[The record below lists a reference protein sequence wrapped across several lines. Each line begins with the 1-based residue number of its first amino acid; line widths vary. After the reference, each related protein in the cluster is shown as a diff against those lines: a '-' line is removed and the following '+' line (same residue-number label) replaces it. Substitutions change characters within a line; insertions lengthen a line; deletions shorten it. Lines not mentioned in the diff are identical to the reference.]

1 MVGGGEEFKHMRAIK
16 ERYLYRN
23 VCSGVIIAA
32 LALFLFLLRYDIPLY
47 GDDVGWL
54 VLNNVD
60 DEYLDNDVIEGE
72 CTLNLDY
79 SFKMTWERISHAYLK
94 WDGRVISRAVMPVI
108 RLIFTFP
115 DGTDWILFSVY
126 IMGVLM
132 ALLIVMIQVICGSIR
147 KGMQAPGTILLTAV
161 LLYIVPEYSYAYMT
175 RLIMYVFANIYVLSV
190 ILYLVF
196 YMVVR
201 RIYTL
206 YTDLKTENECTAG
219 SFLTARRLVGINLLG
234 LLAGLS
240 HEAYGVI
247 FGMVLFVQLVR
258 FWLQNRR
265 TMSIRYLFM
274 YVGYFTGF
282 CICFF
287 APGNFNR
294 AQQSHESALHTVSLV
309 ERLLNSI
316 YIHAFVAYKIWIVPC
331 IVLPFLTI
339 FIAVLLRKK
348 ILIVKDILLAVLNN
362 LEWFLGFAMSAV
374 TWGLVTRVVNY
385 GMLAANV
392 LLIIGVIRVF
402 RELWM
407 LVTDRI
413 MARDEQVERVR
424 KVIAGVSMAAVV
436 LLCMENYAEML
447 SAHKVAD
454 VWRENLRV
462 ARKVGMK
469 EITVP
474 AYPEDLE
481 ARFYDLNAINNQDRY
496 DKVACQVVYGTKVVI
511 EHNMSGQYNGGEP

>member
-1 MVGGGEEFKHMRAIK
+1 
-16 ERYLYRN
+16 
-23 VCSGVIIAA
+23 
-32 LALFLFLLRYDIPLY
+32 
-47 GDDVGWL
+47 
-54 VLNNVD
+54 
-60 DEYLDNDVIEGE
+60 
-72 CTLNLDY
+72 
-79 SFKMTWERISHAYLK
+79 
-94 WDGRVISRAVMPVI
+94 
-108 RLIFTFP
+108 
-115 DGTDWILFSVY
+115 
-126 IMGVLM
+126 
-132 ALLIVMIQVICGSIR
+132 
-147 KGMQAPGTILLTAV
+147 
-161 LLYIVPEYSYAYMT
+161 
-175 RLIMYVFANIYVLSV
+175 
-190 ILYLVF
+190 
-196 YMVVR
+196 
-201 RIYTL
+201 
-206 YTDLKTENECTAG
+206 
-219 SFLTARRLVGINLLG
+219 
-234 LLAGLS
+234 
-240 HEAYGVI
+240 
-247 FGMVLFVQLVR
+247 MVLFVQLVR